1 MSLRERRCHALSIAS
16 LVIALTYLLLIVVG
30 AFGALFL
37 VIWLFGETA
46 SEARTK
52 SETARSTRN
61 ANFFSEESKLSTPTE
76 IELPEDRAA

>member
-1 MSLRERRCHALSIAS
+1 MSIAP
-16 LVIALTYLLLIVVG
+16 LLIAVTYLLLILVG
-30 AFGALFL
+30 ALGALFL

-52 SETARSTRN
+52 RQTARSPRN
-61 ANFFSEESKLSTPTE
+61 ANFFSEESELSTSTE